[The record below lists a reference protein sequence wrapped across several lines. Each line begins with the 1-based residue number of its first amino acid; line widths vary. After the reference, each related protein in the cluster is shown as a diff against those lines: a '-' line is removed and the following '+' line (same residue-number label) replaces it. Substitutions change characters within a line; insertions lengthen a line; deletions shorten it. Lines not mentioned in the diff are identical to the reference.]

1 MLTVKAHANPSE
13 ATKAADLSRPGAAAV
28 LLALTAAL
36 LVVVVLGATF
46 GSVAISPPALGEMTL
61 NRLGLTHFAVTWRPQ
76 DAVILF
82 DLRLPRVVGAA
93 LVGLALAEAGTL
105 FQGLLRNPLAD
116 PFVIGTSGGAML
128 GAVVGILLSA
138 PLGAGVALAGFGI
151 VPLTAFVGAL
161 LSMALVYQL
170 ARVGGRTPV
179 VTLLLAGF
187 AVSSVLSYTV
197 SFLLIL
203 NDQLQLNL
211 PRIYGWLLGGI
222 DVNTWSQ
229 LFIVGPVIGVTAIA
243 AVSLANGLNALS
255 LGEEMAERLGIDV
268 ERDKRLI
275 IVAGSLLTATAVS
288 IGGLI
293 GFVGLIVPHIL
304 RLLCGPDNRL
314 LLPASALTGAA
325 FMVLADLLARTILS
339 PLEIPV
345 GIITAFLGG
354 PYFLYLLRKNRRE
367 YRM

>member
-1 MLTVKAHANPSE
+1 
-13 ATKAADLSRPGAAAV
+13 
-28 LLALTAAL
+28 
-36 LVVVVLGATF
+36 
-46 GSVAISPPALGEMTL
+46 
-61 NRLGLTHFAVTWRPQ
+61 
-76 DAVILF
+76 
-82 DLRLPRVVGAA
+82 
-93 LVGLALAEAGTL
+93 
-105 FQGLLRNPLAD
+105 
-116 PFVIGTSGGAML
+116 
-128 GAVVGILLSA
+128 
-138 PLGAGVALAGFGI
+138 
-151 VPLTAFVGAL
+151 
-161 LSMALVYQL
+161 
-170 ARVGGRTPV
+170 
-179 VTLLLAGF
+179 
-187 AVSSVLSYTV
+187 LSYAV

-211 PRIYGWLLGGI
+211 PRLYGWLLGGI

-229 LFIVGPVIGVTAIA
+229 LFIVGPVIAITAVA
-243 AVSLANGLNALS
+243 AVGLTNGLNAFS

-314 LLPASALTGAA
+314 LLPASGLAGAA
-325 FMVLADLLARTILS
+325 FMVLADLLARTVLS

-354 PYFLYLLRKNRRE
+354 PYFLYLLRQNRRE